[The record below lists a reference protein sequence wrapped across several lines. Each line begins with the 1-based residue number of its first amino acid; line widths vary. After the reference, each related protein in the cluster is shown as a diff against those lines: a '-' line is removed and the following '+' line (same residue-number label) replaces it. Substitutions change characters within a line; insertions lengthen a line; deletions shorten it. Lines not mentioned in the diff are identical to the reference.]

1 MKFYITTSGAD
12 EGSGMKYHSKDDFI
26 KEIGL
31 MIDDCIANGGT
42 VFEANVYSDAS
53 CFDQSEEDDDCEDE

>member
-12 EGSGMKYHSKDDFI
+12 SGSGMKYSHKEDFL

-53 CFDQSEEDDDCEDE
+53 CFDQSDEDEHCEEE

>member
-1 MKFYITTSGAD
+1 MKYKIITIND
-12 EGSGMKYHSKDDFI
+12 NGSGMKYFNKEDFI

-42 VFEANVYSDAS
+42 DFCVEITADAS
-53 CFDQSEEDDDCEDE
+53 CFLKVDD